1 MKELIKI
8 TEQNGSK
15 AVLGRDLYEFL
26 EVRTQFKDWIIR
38 RIEEYRFIENQD
50 YEVLLKN
57 EQNSN
62 GGRPLKEYIISLDMA
77 KELSMVEKTEKGR
90 QARRY
95 FIEMEKIAREPVKHL
110 FLSNSSREERI
121 ASRAALLEMI
131 KQNLFHG
138 DIKQISEET
147 GLTYKMLRNV
157 LCGHAQSNRYLD
169 ALYHKA
175 LENRKAGNYNY
186 TQMILELK

>member
-8 TEQNGSK
+8 TEQNGNK
-15 AVLGRDLYEFL
+15 AVFARDLHLFL
-26 EVRTQFKDWIIR
+26 EVKTDFKNWIVRRT
-38 RIEEYRFIENQD
+38 EEYGFIENQD
-50 YEVLLKN
+50 FEVLVKN
-57 EQNSN
+57 DRNSN
-62 GGRPLKEYIISLDMA
+62 GGRPLKEYVISLDMA

-110 FLSNSSREERI
+110 FLANNSREERI

-131 KQNLFHG
+131 KQNLFRG

-147 GLTYKMLRNV
+147 GLTYKMLRCV
-157 LCGHAQSNRYLD
+157 LCGTHQSNRYLE
-169 ALYHKA
+169 ALYNKA
-175 LENRKAGNYNY
+175 LENRKAGNRDY
-186 TQMILELK
+186 TQMILQLK